1 MKLRNNLRGENPL
14 KSASSARYVTDES
27 HLERY
32 SFGNFYE
39 AKSQSFYTWR
49 KLSNSLRKKY
59 EWWNIYIT
67 PLRGGRYAG
76 TNYIKKYSKDEKPPQ
91 KICSVLVN
99 LTDTKSIEFASKL
112 MHYTSESLDEALRN
126 TISFEELINYVEEKL
141 GCYEKEG
148 KIYNNFTSSGKLVQ
162 GSKSD

>member
-1 MKLRNNLRGENPL
+1 MNHIWKDTIHAISMKRRARVFTLR
-14 KSASSARYVTDES
+14 
-27 HLERY
+27 
-32 SFGNFYE
+32 
-39 AKSQSFYTWR
+39 R
-49 KLSNSLRKKY
+49 KLSNNLRKKY

-99 LTDTKSIEFASKL
+99 LANDKSIEFASKL
-112 MHYTSESLDEALRN
+112 MQYTSESLDEALNN
-126 TISFEELINYVEEKL
+126 TLSFEELINYVKEKL
-141 GCYEKEG
+141 GCYEEEG

>member
-1 MKLRNNLRGENPL
+1 MNHIWKDTIHAIPMKRRARVFTLR
-14 KSASSARYVTDES
+14 
-27 HLERY
+27 
-32 SFGNFYE
+32 
-39 AKSQSFYTWR
+39 R
-49 KLSNSLRKKY
+49 KLSNNLRKKY

-76 TNYIKKYSKDEKPPQ
+76 INYIKKYSKDEKPPQ

-99 LTDTKSIEFASKL
+99 LANEKSIEFASKL
-112 MHYTSESLDEALRN
+112 MQYTSESLDEALNN
-126 TISFEELINYVEEKL
+126 TLSFEELINYVKEKL
-141 GCYEKEG
+141 GCYEEEG

>member
-1 MKLRNNLRGENPL
+1 MNHIWKDAIHMISMKRRVRVFTLRRKSSNN
-14 KSASSARYVTDES
+14 
-27 HLERY
+27 
-32 SFGNFYE
+32 
-39 AKSQSFYTWR
+39 
-49 KLSNSLRKKY
+49 LRKKY

-76 TNYIKKYSKDEKPPQ
+76 INYIKKYSKDEKPPQ

-99 LTDTKSIEFASKL
+99 LTNEKSIEFASKL
-112 MHYTSESLDEALRN
+112 MQYISESLDEALNN
-126 TISFEELINYVEEKL
+126 TLSFEELINYVKEKL

>member
-1 MKLRNNLRGENPL
+1 MKRRARVFTLR
-14 KSASSARYVTDES
+14 
-27 HLERY
+27 
-32 SFGNFYE
+32 
-39 AKSQSFYTWR
+39 R
-49 KLSNSLRKKY
+49 KLSNNLRKKY

>member
-1 MKLRNNLRGENPL
+1 MNHIWKDAIHMISMKRRVRVFTLRRKSSNN
-14 KSASSARYVTDES
+14 
-27 HLERY
+27 
-32 SFGNFYE
+32 
-39 AKSQSFYTWR
+39 
-49 KLSNSLRKKY
+49 LRKKY

-76 TNYIKKYSKDEKPPQ
+76 INYIKKYSKDEKPPQ

-99 LTDTKSIEFASKL
+99 LTNEKSIEFASKL
-112 MHYTSESLDEALRN
+112 MQYISESLDEALNN
-126 TISFEELINYVEEKL
+126 TLSFEELINYVKEKL

-162 GSKSD
+162 GSKSN